1 MAAWRVLTLL
11 LAELRGLHPREEG
24 GDGAGVPGGVRE
36 ETGWEYIRPLG
47 QGEGREEEEEVDGE
61 WCHGDNSPE
70 TGERREGG
78 SYMLGDKGT
87 QALSPLISQ
96 PSFPRVSQGT
106 YSSKVLCNS

>member
-1 MAAWRVLTLL
+1 MAVWRVLTLL

-36 ETGWEYIRPLG
+36 ETGREYIRPLG
-47 QGEGREEEEEVDGE
+47 QGEGREEEEVQRLGV
-61 WCHGDNSPE
+61 
-70 TGERREGG
+70 RREGG

-96 PSFPRVSQGT
+96 PGSPRVSQGT

>member
-1 MAAWRVLTLL
+1 MAVWRVLTLL

-47 QGEGREEEEEVDGE
+47 QGEGREEEEVQRLGV
-61 WCHGDNSPE
+61 
-70 TGERREGG
+70 RREGG

-96 PSFPRVSQGT
+96 PSSPRESQGT
-106 YSSKVLCNS
+106 AARLLCNS